1 MKINNRTL
9 LESAT
14 VATVYT
20 SSFYLAKL
28 LIFNALLAKYPSQ
41 SDDDVRADIGIP
53 TILIA
58 YVVALLFS
66 YIAIFIIY
74 KLKHKSFS
82 LKSFILFCLLIPFVY
97 QLPILGLGL
106 LALISSTYNYSSYFV
121 YEISLAISI
130 WSTICIVYWL
140 SFKYRSR
147 H

>member
-130 WSTICIVYWL
+130 WITICIVYWL